1 MTEPVAKA
9 RIVVIG
15 RVQGVFY
22 RQSTKYEAQR
32 LGLSGWVCNQSDGS
46 VALEAIGAR
55 PVVEK
60 LIKWCHSGPP
70 SAQVLDVK
78 VEWVEE
84 ADLSTT
90 GVFEV
95 VRDR

>member
-46 VALEAIGAR
+46 VALEAVGAR
-55 PVVEK
+55 SIVEK
-60 LIKWCHSGPP
+60 LIKWCHCGPP

-78 VEWVEE
+78 VDWVDEPDV
-84 ADLSTT
+84 APS

>member
-46 VALEAIGAR
+46 VALEAVGTR
-55 PVVEK
+55 SEVEK
-60 LIKWCHSGPP
+60 LIRWCHSGPP

-78 VEWVEE
+78 VDWLEE
-84 ADLSTT
+84 PDLAVS